1 MSNERKNRGEDPLVA
16 DTYKA
21 LAQERVPDH
30 LNKRML
36 RLAAREGR
44 TPYSRAR
51 AWMRPTAWAATVG
64 LSLAIVLELTRLPQI
79 EPDSANIAVP
89 KQELADKND
98 GVARQTRPAA
108 ESADRVTMDTFA
120 PKDMDVL
127 REAESRARAQAGPNV
142 APIAPRA
149 DIDSAPDE
157 SVAVKRVS
165 ADEDLPASSVVA
177 ERDTA
182 ERPSTERPST
192 ERPLAEGRLAEPVS
206 AAASFTVADKKKA
219 RFACPIKLRE
229 SAESWM
235 ACIRELRES
244 GREELADS
252 EYDEFRRIFPNFP
265 DTEAHK

>member
-16 DTYKA
+16 DTYKE

-36 RLAAREGR
+36 RLATREGR

-51 AWMRPTAWAATVG
+51 AWMRPAAWAATVG
-64 LSLAIVLELTRLPQI
+64 LSLAIVLELTQLPQI
-79 EPDSANIAVP
+79 EPDTANIAVP
-89 KQELADKND
+89 KQELADKNE

-120 PKDMDVL
+120 PKDMTVL

-182 ERPSTERPST
+182 ERPSTERPS
-192 ERPLAEGRLAEPVS
+192 AEGRLAEPVS

-219 RFACPIKLRE
+219 LESSFACPIKLRE

-265 DTEAHK
+265 DTKAHK

>member
-30 LNKRML
+30 LNKKML
-36 RLAAREGR
+36 RMAAREGR

-51 AWMRPTAWAATVG
+51 AWMRPAAWAATVG

-79 EPDSANIAVP
+79 EPDLANIPVP
-89 KQELADKND
+89 GKELANKKDSAAKQ
-98 GVARQTRPAA
+98 RMPAA
-108 ESADRVTMDTFA
+108 EPADPVSMDSFA
-120 PKDMDVL
+120 PKDMDVV
-127 REAESRARAQAGPNV
+127 RKAESRARAQAGPNV
-142 APIAPRA
+142 APITPRA
-149 DIDSAPDE
+149 DIHSAPDE
-157 SVAVKRVS
+157 SVAVKSVS

-182 ERPSTERPST
+182 ERPSTEQTP
-192 ERPLAEGRLAEPVS
+192 AEGRLAEPVS
-206 AAASFTVADKKKA
+206 ATASFAVVDKKKA
-219 RFACPIKLRE
+219 LESGFACPIKLRE

-244 GREELADS
+244 GREALADS
-252 EYDEFRRIFPNFP
+252 EYDEFRRIFPNFA

>member
-51 AWMRPTAWAATVG
+51 AWMRPAAWAATVG

-89 KQELADKND
+89 RQELADKND

-120 PKDMDVL
+120 PKDMAVL
-127 REAESRARAQAGPNV
+127 RKAESRARAQAGPNV

-182 ERPSTERPST
+182 ERPSTERPS
-192 ERPLAEGRLAEPVS
+192 AEGRLAEPVS
-206 AAASFTVADKKKA
+206 AAASFAVADKKKA
-219 RFACPIKLRE
+219 LESGFACPIKLRE

>member
-16 DTYKA
+16 DTYKE

-36 RLAAREGR
+36 RLATREGR

-51 AWMRPTAWAATVG
+51 AWMRPAAWAATVG
-64 LSLAIVLELTRLPQI
+64 LSLAIVLEVTRLPQI
-79 EPDSANIAVP
+79 EPDTASIPEP

-98 GVARQTRPAA
+98 SVARQTRPAA

-120 PKDMDVL
+120 PKDMSVL
-127 REAESRARAQAGPNV
+127 REAESRARAQAGPDV

-157 SVAVKRVS
+157 SIAVKRVS

-182 ERPSTERPST
+182 ERPSTERPS
-192 ERPLAEGRLAEPVS
+192 AGGRLAEPVS
-206 AAASFTVADKKKA
+206 ASTSFAVADKKKA
-219 RFACPIKLRE
+219 LESGFACPMKLRE

-265 DTEAHK
+265 DTKAHK